1 MQATEKLAKG
11 IPQIRNSRINVTKW
25 QFRPGESTGF
35 HIHEYDYIV
44 VPLATGEL
52 TAINSDDSTTVTKL
66 EVGKSYFRQK
76 GVAHNIINSN
86 PFDFA
91 FVEIELL

>member
-1 MQATEKLAKG
+1 MQTNEKLATC
-11 IPQIRNSRINVTKW
+11 IPQIRNSRINVTEWK
-25 QFRPGESTGF
+25 FKPGEYTGF

-44 VPLATGEL
+44 VPLTTGEL
-52 TAINSDDSTTVTKL
+52 TAINSDDSTTVSNL

-76 GVAHNIINSN
+76 GVAHNIINTN
-86 PFDFA
+86 AFDFT